1 MTKTT
6 PPNDRGSSEIP
17 SCPEPSEEDGGIRQ
31 KDVEKDDICPICQEE
46 LLMKKLPITYCK

>member
-6 PPNDRGSSEIP
+6 SPNERENSADL

-46 LLMKKLPITYCK
+46 LLLKKLPVTYCK

>member
-46 LLMKKLPITYCK
+46 LLLKKLPITYCK